1 MCYFIISSEIKD
13 GSTFFR
19 FHILC
24 AIYQCIIS
32 YPALLINN
40 DTYRQLSLSIIQ
52 LIFAFITVFQIA
64 IAD

>member
-13 GSTFFR
+13 GETFFR

-32 YPALLINN
+32 YAALLIDN
-40 DTYRQLSLSIIQ
+40 DAYRQLSLSIIQ
-52 LIFAFITVFQIA
+52 LMFAL
-64 IAD
+64 